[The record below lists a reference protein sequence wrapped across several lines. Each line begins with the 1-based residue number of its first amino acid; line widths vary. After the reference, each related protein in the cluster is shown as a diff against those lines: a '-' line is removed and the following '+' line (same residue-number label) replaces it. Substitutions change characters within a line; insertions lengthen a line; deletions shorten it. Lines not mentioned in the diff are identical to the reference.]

1 MKKETFEKTVTKIRQ
16 LVLEVL
22 IEQEKEQEIKVGNY
36 QTRYYHVCPG
46 AVTLFERHAP

>member
-22 IEQEKEQEIKVGNY
+22 IEQEKEQEIKGY
-36 QTRYYHVCPG
+36 
-46 AVTLFERHAP
+46 